1 MLANQY
7 KEAEAQIKDMTV
19 SVIKSFAKAIDA
31 RDKATGTHSK
41 NVAELMVDFTKS
53 LKLSQQITYLAYLS
67 GMAHDIGKI
76 GVPDEILNKPAKLE
90 DHEFAFIKRH
100 PDIGADVLAEIDVF
114 KAIVPAVRYH
124 HEWYDGTGYSHGLQG
139 LTIPLLSRML
149 SLCDSYDAMT
159 TARCYRK
166 TLTPAQACEQIELG
180 SGTQFDPEL
189 SKLFIA
195 FILQTQANTQ
205 LT

>member
-1 MLANQY
+1 MTNQN
-7 KEAEAQIKDMTV
+7 KETEEQIKNMAI
-19 SVIKSFAKAIDA
+19 SVIKSFSKAIDA
-31 RDKATGTHSK
+31 RDKVTGKHSK
-41 NVAELMVDFTKS
+41 NVAILMMNFSKY
-53 LKLSQQITYLAYLS
+53 LGFSQQVTYLAYLS

-76 GVPDEILNKPAKLE
+76 GVPDRILNKPAKLE
-90 DHEFAFIKRH
+90 NHEFDFIKRH
-100 PDIGADVLAEIDVF
+100 PDIGADILAEIDQF

-149 SLCDSYDAMT
+149 ALCDSYDAMT
-159 TARCYRK
+159 TERCYRK
-166 TLTPAQACEQIELG
+166 IFAPARAFQEIEQG

-195 FILQTQANTQ
+195 FILQSPDYSQ
-205 LT
+205 LQ

>member
-1 MLANQY
+1 MITTQN
-7 KEAEAQIKDMTV
+7 KEMEEQIKNMTV

-31 RDKATGTHSK
+31 RDKATGKHSK
-41 NVAELMVDFTKS
+41 NVAELMVNFAKH
-53 LKLSQQITYLAYLS
+53 LQLSPQVTYLAYLS

-76 GVPDEILNKPAKLE
+76 GVPDEILNKPAKL
-90 DHEFAFIKRH
+90 DSLEFTFIKRH
-100 PDIGADVLAEIDVF
+100 PDIGADILSEIYEF

-124 HEWYDGTGYSHGLQG
+124 HEWYDGTGYAHGLQG

-149 SLCDSYDAMT
+149 ALCDSYDAMT

-166 TLTPAQACEQIELG
+166 TLTPTKALQEIELG

-189 SKLFIA
+189 SKLFIT
-195 FILQTQANTQ
+195 FILRSPTNTH
-205 LT
+205 